1 MAKENVN
8 LSFKP
13 QEVEAGKYQ
22 WWVDSGVSIQTKIQ
36 TLNLIQS
43 LSRHQT

>member
-1 MAKENVN
+1 MAKEM
-8 LSFKP
+8 SSKFQP
-13 QEVEAGKYQ
+13 QEVEAGKYHGGLIQ
-22 WWVDSGVSIQTKIQ
+22 ASSIQTKIQ